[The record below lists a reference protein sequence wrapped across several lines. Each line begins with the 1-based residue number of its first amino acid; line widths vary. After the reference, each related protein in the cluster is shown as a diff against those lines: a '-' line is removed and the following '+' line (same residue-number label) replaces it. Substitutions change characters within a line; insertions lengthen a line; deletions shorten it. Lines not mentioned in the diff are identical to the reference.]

1 MDRVPKA
8 SPVGTLTLMASGHAT
23 PKDESASAYGVQRLA
38 AAWEAGVSR
47 LERGAGATVTFPFNP
62 ASGRCSRV
70 SRFIQIPW
78 TIIQETGITPSIQID
93 VFDEVKA

>member
-1 MDRVPKA
+1 MKA
-8 SPVGTLTLMASGHAT
+8 QR
-23 PKDESASAYGVQRLA
+23 GVQRLA
-38 AAWEAGVSR
+38 AAWEAAR

-78 TIIQETGITPSIQID
+78 TIIQETGIAPSIQID